1 MLTYADTS
9 SDLHIKVLHAL
20 ERFDANLE
28 RYLHVTVHAVMAIVE
43 QEGASMEVRIAAV
56 QWIARTCRRLNVLEF
71 ASRIIHPLARLL
83 EGGNVALHR
92 PAVVALCSLMQ
103 ARMLTCADVY
113 CMMLFA
119 PLFALCTDVC

>member
-9 SDLHIKVLHAL
+9 SDPHIKVLHAL

-56 QWIARTCRRLNVLEF
+56 QWIARTSRRLNVLEF

-83 EGGNVALHR
+83 EGGHVALHR

-103 ARMLTCADVY
+103 ARMLTYAVGCCLRRCSLSVLTYAS
-113 CMMLFA
+113 
-119 PLFALCTDVC
+119 VC